1 MQRFFSLGFLSVLA
15 ALGDLDGGFF
25 LEGGGSERGMKGE

>member
-25 LEGGGSERGMKGE
+25 FWKAEGVSEE